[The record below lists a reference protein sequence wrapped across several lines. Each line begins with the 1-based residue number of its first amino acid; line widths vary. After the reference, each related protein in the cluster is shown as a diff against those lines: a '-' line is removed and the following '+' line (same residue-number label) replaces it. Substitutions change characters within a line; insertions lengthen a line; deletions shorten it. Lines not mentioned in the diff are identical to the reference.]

1 MDEIGTI
8 VETIVDEGL
17 GNASY
22 LVDLGDGRALVID
35 PTRDP
40 RPYLR
45 AARERRVR
53 IAFVAETHLH
63 NDFVSGS
70 RELAGL
76 GATVL
81 ASSAAELRFDH
92 RPMRDLEEIDL
103 GGLTLRALGT
113 PGHTPEHVSYLLL
126 DDAIPIAVFTGGA
139 LLKSAVAR
147 TDLLGEERAESL
159 AGALFRSLT
168 ERLLPLP
175 DETVVHPTHGAG
187 GSTFCSAAP
196 AGDDGSTTTIGR
208 ERATNPFLSP
218 LDPESFV
225 RRLGAVRSSYPDY
238 FRGLREINCRGPR
251 IIGDHLPR
259 LDRLTASEVR
269 RAVEAGAVVID
280 ARPIDDYAAGH
291 VRGAIFIE
299 LRPAFATW
307 LGWLVE
313 REAALLFVLGPG
325 QDRTE
330 LVRRCLSI
338 GFENLVGEIDE
349 DAESLGGSMP
359 TDATETVDP
368 TTIDT
373 DRTIVDVRQRSEFE
387 ASHLT
392 DALNVELGDLDDR
405 ADTLPEGPI
414 TVHCSHGT
422 RAMTAASILERHGRE
437 NVSVLLGS
445 PEDVADRA

>member
-1 MDEIGTI
+1 VDEIG
-8 VETIVDEGL
+8 TIVDEGL

-22 LVDLGDGRALVID
+22 LVDIGDGRALVID
-35 PTRDP
+35 PRRDP

-45 AARERRVR
+45 AARERRMR
-53 IAFVAETHLH
+53 IAFAAETHLH

-92 RPMRDLEEIDL
+92 RPVRDLEEIDL
-103 GGLTLRALGT
+103 GGLTLRVLGT

-126 DDAIPIAVFTGGA
+126 DDAMPIAVFTGGA
-139 LLKSAVAR
+139 LLKGAVAR
-147 TDLLGEERAESL
+147 TDLLGEERAGRL

-196 AGDDGSTTTIGR
+196 AGDDGSATTIGR
-208 ERATNPFLSP
+208 ERAANPFLSP
-218 LDPESFV
+218 LDIDSFV
-225 RRLGAVRSSYPDY
+225 RRLGAVRSSYPSY
-238 FRGLREINCRGPR
+238 FRGLREINRRGPR
-251 IIGDHLPR
+251 TIGDHLPR

-313 REAALLFVLGPG
+313 RARPLVFMLG
-325 QDRTE
+325 QDQDREE

-349 DAESLGGSMP
+349 DAESLRAAMQLSS
-359 TDATETVDP
+359 TETVDP
-368 TTIDT
+368 RTIDV

-387 ASHLT
+387 TAHLT
-392 DALNVELGDLDDR
+392 DALNVELGDLGDR
-405 ADTLPEGPI
+405 ADTLPEGPM